1 MPECR
6 GGPVDSGLLGKPCGR
21 AFGGSGKGLYLM
33 ERIENAGDGSGR
45 AGVVEE
51 TRASIAKYGWT
62 VIGVFPTSDDEG
74 GPFAYTVGLSAKHLP
89 ELAVYGL
96 PVPVGQQVLN
106 MVSRRMV
113 DAGAGIVAGQRIED
127 VLAGDVDLVA
137 VEMTRTDDLTMVRQV
152 YGSVRPAVQLCWPDL
167 DGLFPWERGSTT
179 GDDDQPVYGV
189 APSGRQVY
197 RATRLPVECAQELAD
212 LVADV
217 PRGSLTMVDP
227 QADNDVRARWG
238 ARALVGYATHL
249 GGASLGSELETAATD
264 MLADVRHLF
273 DALGMDWQ
281 AALSTVDRN
290 YRAEILGEL

>member
-1 MPECR
+1 
-6 GGPVDSGLLGKPCGR
+6 
-21 AFGGSGKGLYLM
+21 M
-33 ERIENAGDGSGR
+33 ERVQNAGDG
-45 AGVVEE
+45 AGGAGAVED

-74 GPFAYTVGLSAKHLP
+74 VPFAYTVGLSGKQLP

-96 PVPVGQQVLN
+96 PVRVGQQVLN
-106 MVSRRMV
+106 MVSRKMV
-113 DAGAGIVAGQRIED
+113 EAGAPLVSGQRIED
-127 VLAGDVDLVA
+127 VLAVDTGLVA
-137 VEMTRTDDLTMVRQV
+137 VEMTRTEDLTMVRQV
-152 YGSVRPAVQLCWPDL
+152 YGAARPAVQLCWPDL

-197 RATRLPVECAQELAD
+197 RAKRLPVECAQELAN
-212 LVADV
+212 LVAPV

-238 ARALVGYATHL
+238 AQALIGYATHL

-273 DALGMDWQ
+273 DALGLDWQ
-281 AALSTVDRN
+281 DALSTVDRN

>member
-1 MPECR
+1 
-6 GGPVDSGLLGKPCGR
+6 
-21 AFGGSGKGLYLM
+21 M
-33 ERIENAGDGSGR
+33 ERFQNEGDGSGR
-45 AGVVEE
+45 AGVVED

-74 GPFAYTVGLSAKHLP
+74 VPFAYTVGLSAKHLP

-96 PVPVGQQVLN
+96 PLPVGQQVLN
-106 MVSRRMV
+106 MVSRKMIE
-113 DAGAGIVAGQRIED
+113 AGAPVVSGQRIED
-127 VLAGDVDLVA
+127 VLAVDTGLVA

-152 YGSVRPAVQLCWPDL
+152 YWSVRPAVQLCWPDL

-197 RATRLPVECAQELAD
+197 RATRLPVECAQELAN

-249 GGASLGSELETAATD
+249 GGASLSSELETSVTD

-273 DALGMDWQ
+273 DALGLDWHD
-281 AALSTVDRN
+281 ALSTVDRN